1 MTARRL
7 ILFDLDDTLS
17 DRAGAFRNWARKWI
31 ARHGIGDPDAL
42 DWMCTN
48 DDGGYRPRDLFFAD
62 AKERFALAQRA
73 SELARDYAL
82 TAHDDYH
89 EDPVIVGEL
98 RSLVD
103 RGARVGLV
111 TNGAVGQQVK
121 AEKLGIMPLLSCCV
135 VSGLVGI
142 RKPDPRIFALAVEA
156 AGGPGPDVAWMV
168 GDNADY
174 VVVKNHSFTAQ
185 FAIYEKSKTRARLL
199 NELGGREIEM
209 PKLNDWLVVGLNQAG
224 CTITAALKHPQ
235 FPIMDRQRLKN
246 WQRKFNE
253 QVESARDLLLPTRPR
268 AAREKEPSRER

>member
-62 AKERFALAQRA
+62 AKERFALPQRA

-156 AGGPGPDVAWMV
+156 AGGPGPDVPWMV

-174 VVVKNHSFTAQ
+174 DVGGAQSAGLRGMWISHGRDWDQAQPPPDAIAVDITSAMALLRGSF
-185 FAIYEKSKTRARLL
+185 
-199 NELGGREIEM
+199 
-209 PKLNDWLVVGLNQAG
+209 PD
-224 CTITAALKHPQ
+224 
-235 FPIMDRQRLKN
+235 
-246 WQRKFNE
+246 
-253 QVESARDLLLPTRPR
+253 
-268 AAREKEPSRER
+268 